1 MVQVVRGE
9 DTRRGLAAHMDD
21 PTHASFN
28 PGTPEGQGT
37 PLIHVHYV
45 RRDVHGNG
53 LGIKVYGELKI
64 AAKEVVYARELKLN
78 TLQVL
83 LLTIEQGTHYNFN
96 PTKYISQKGQYENYA
111 SIDIFGVASY
121 EMLTSG
127 QTATDTL
134 PTYLPYDGSI
144 WLNFLALGE

>member
-1 MVQVVRGE
+1 MVQVITGA
-9 DTRRGLAAHMDD
+9 DTRRGHTI
-21 PTHASFN
+21 PE
-28 PGTPEGQGT
+28 GTPAGQGT

-53 LGIKVYGELKI
+53 IGIKVYGELKI
-64 AAKEVVYARELKLN
+64 AAKEMVYARELKLN

-83 LLTIEQGTHYNFN
+83 LLTIEQGTHYNLN
-96 PTKYISQKGQYENYA
+96 PTKWIYNKGEYDNYA
-111 SIDIFGVASY
+111 SIDIFGVAGY
-121 EMLTSG
+121 EMLTTG

-144 WLNFLALGE
+144 WVNFLALGE

>member
-1 MVQVVRGE
+1 MVQVITGA
-9 DTRRGLAAHMDD
+9 DTRRGLAVHMDD
-21 PTHASFN
+21 PTHTSFN
-28 PGTPEGQGT
+28 PGTPALQGT

-53 LGIKVYGELKI
+53 IGIKVYGEMKI

-83 LLTIEQGTHYNFN
+83 LLTIEQGEHYMLT
-96 PTKYISQKGQYENYA
+96 PSKYIHAKGMYENYA
-111 SIDIFGVASY
+111 SIDIFGVVGY
-121 EMLTSG
+121 EMLAG
-127 QTATDTL
+127 GRTASTL

-144 WLNFLALGE
+144 WVNFLALGE

>member
-1 MVQVVRGE
+1 MVQVIRGQ
-9 DTRRGLAAHMDD
+9 DTRRGLAVHLDD
-21 PTHASFN
+21 PSHESFN
-28 PGTPEGQGT
+28 PGTPSGQGT

-53 LGIKVYGELKI
+53 IGIKVYGELKI

-83 LLTIEQGTHYNFN
+83 LLTIEQGEHYMLT
-96 PTKYISQKGQYENYA
+96 PSKYIHAKGQYENYA
-111 SIDIFGVASY
+111 SIDIFGVVGY
-121 EMLTSG
+121 EMLAAG
-127 QTATDTL
+127 RTASTL

-144 WLNFLALGE
+144 WVNFLGIGE